1 MADGTLKVGTLT
13 TSSGSGTITVGASGE
28 TVDLSNG
35 TMTLNSSMKNTP
47 AWSAKVNSD
56 VTGQSWNST
65 IVLPCSNELLDT
77 NGAYDTSTYRFT
89 VPSGGAGK
97 YFVSINCNAKSASG
111 AGMRTLIYAIR
122 VNGSNQRAYQMVSG
136 SDFME
141 NNQDQ
146 KRTATGLLDLSVADY
161 VDSIIYAYGGSGS
174 LTIKAET
181 FFEGY
186 RIIGA

>member
-1 MADGTLKVGTLT
+1 MASIIKANQLQDFGGNSILTSDGAGVVTPN
-13 TSSGSGTITVGASGE
+13 A
-28 TVDLSNG
+28 NG
-35 TMTLNSSMKNTP
+35 IKNVP
-47 AWSAKVNSD
+47 AWSASIPSN

-65 IVLPCSNELLDT
+65 IVLSCSNEIFDT
-77 NGAYDTSTYRFT
+77 DSAYNNSSYRFV
-89 VPSGGAGK
+89 VPSGEAGK
-97 YFVSINCNAKSASG
+97 YFVNLFAGAKSQSG
-111 AGMRTLIYAIR
+111 GGMRTLIFNIR
-122 VNGSNQRAYQMVSG
+122 VNGSNQMSYQRVSG

-146 KRTATGLLDLSVADY
+146 KNTVSAVLNLSAADY
-161 VDSIIYAYGGSGS
+161 VDATIYAYGGSGS